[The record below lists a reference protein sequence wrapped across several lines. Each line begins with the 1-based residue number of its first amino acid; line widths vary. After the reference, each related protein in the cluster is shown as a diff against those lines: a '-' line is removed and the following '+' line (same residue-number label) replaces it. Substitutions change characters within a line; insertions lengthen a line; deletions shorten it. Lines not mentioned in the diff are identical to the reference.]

1 MFWRSVW
8 GPPSVSWQTEPVTS
22 RLVRFNIAG
31 TALFLVALAI
41 SIPFR
46 SDRPGQV
53 VIVVVS
59 LVLFAAGIASSLWAY
74 SSALE
79 RSRSEEVGVANLF
92 LLSGDTAPK
101 PVRRAMTVAL
111 SVQVVAALVGA
122 SIGVA
127 GLQESQ
133 LNALAFG
140 VLVPMFGIG
149 MNGAWAA
156 RYGSYG
162 PRVNPAAKPS
172 NRKIG

>member
-1 MFWRSVW
+1 M
-8 GPPSVSWQTEPVTS
+8 TS
-22 RLVRFNIAG
+22 RLVRANLAG
-31 TALFLVALAI
+31 TALFLAALAFA
-41 SIPFR
+41 IPFR
-46 SDRPGQV
+46 SHRPGQV
-53 VIVVVS
+53 LIVVVS

-74 SSALE
+74 TTALE
-79 RSRSEEVGVANLF
+79 RSRSEEVGVANLY

-101 PVRRAMTVAL
+101 PVKRAMSWAL
-111 SVQVVAALVGA
+111 AVQVIAALMGA
-122 SIGVA
+122 SVGVA
-127 GLQESQ
+127 GLQENQ

-162 PRVNPAAKPS
+162 PRINPAAKPS

>member
-1 MFWRSVW
+1 MRAN
-8 GPPSVSWQTEPVTS
+8 
-22 RLVRFNIAG
+22 LAG
-31 TALFLVALAI
+31 TALFLAALAFA
-41 SIPFR
+41 IPFR
-46 SDRPGQV
+46 SHRPGQV
-53 VIVVVS
+53 LIVVVS

-74 SSALE
+74 TTALE
-79 RSRSEEVGVANLF
+79 RSRSEEVGVANLY

-101 PVRRAMTVAL
+101 PVKRAMSWAL
-111 SVQVVAALVGA
+111 AVQVIAALMGA
-122 SIGVA
+122 SVGVA
-127 GLQESQ
+127 GLQENQ

-162 PRVNPAAKPS
+162 PRINPAAKPS